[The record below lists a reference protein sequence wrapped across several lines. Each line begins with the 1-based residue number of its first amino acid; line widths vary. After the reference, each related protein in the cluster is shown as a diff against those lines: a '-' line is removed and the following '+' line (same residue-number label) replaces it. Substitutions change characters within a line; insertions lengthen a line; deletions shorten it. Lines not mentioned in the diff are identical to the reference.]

1 MLRRL
6 PRWARGGLLTTV
18 AGVGIVLVALA
29 GGLISGKLEHRPTRH
44 FVPPPT
50 TTAAPSTT
58 LPPEQTAATQA
69 VKLALV
75 NAMNLDL
82 LAQRLDPDPNR
93 RLAVAESPAD
103 VARRHTDITV
113 AWAPDKVA
121 GVIARYDALV
131 RTNATD
137 RTQPA
142 LTDGAFVVT
151 RWDAVT
157 VTGSTAR
164 ATCHGHY
171 RLVRSTGP
179 VEQPDQA
186 WVVDLV
192 LSGGR
197 WRMEDRTAT

>member
-1 MLRRL
+1 M
-6 PRWARGGLLTTV
+6 LTTA
-18 AGVGIVLVALA
+18 AGTGILVIALA
-29 GGLISGKLEHRPTRH
+29 GGLISGKLEHRSTPH
-44 FVPPPT
+44 FVPPPPT
-50 TTAAPSTT
+50 TTAAPTT
-58 LPPEQTAATQA
+58 TSPAQTPAIQA

-82 LAQRLDPDPNR
+82 LAQRLDPDPAR

-103 VARRHTDITV
+103 VVRRHTDITV

-121 GVIARYDALV
+121 GIIARYDALV
-131 RTNATD
+131 RANAAD

-142 LTDGAFVVT
+142 LTGGAFVVAH
-151 RWDAVT
+151 WDDVT

-164 ATCHGHY
+164 AACHGHY
-171 RLVRSTGP
+171 RLVRTTGA

-186 WVVDLV
+186 WLVDLT

-197 WRMEDRTAT
+197 WRMENRTAT